1 MSEEALYCI
10 GCGGP
15 LQNTHP
21 EKAFY
26 TPKALDTKENLLC
39 QRCFRM
45 RHYGI
50 HAPSFFDEVA
60 MRKTLDDLANQPG
73 ALVWVMDAFDFE
85 GTIPA
90 SLIKLSQSKPTLIVM
105 NKRDLLPKVIND
117 QKLLFHLKK
126 RFKDYGIMYQ
136 DIVFVSAKKKHNI
149 DALIDRLIAFEP
161 TLNLYLMGATNV
173 GKSSL
178 LNAMLKATGVQ
189 QEVITTSKQ
198 EATTQSLIPIP
209 FQDRILYDTP
219 GLLLDHSVQ
228 RFLAANEAYALM
240 SEREIKGRVYQLNPA
255 QTLFFGGLIQLDY
268 EEGENASIVVYLPQS
283 LAIHRRKLEGS
294 DAFFKQHLGTLLTP
308 PSGAKLTYTV
318 SQLTMNPLKKHDL
331 VLPGLGF
338 VSLKGVRKIAVRHP
352 KSMRIFIKEAMI

>member
-1 MSEEALYCI
+1 MSEETLYCI

-15 LQNTHP
+15 LQNTDP
-21 EKAFY
+21 GQAFY
-26 TPKALDTKENLLC
+26 TPKSLDTEENLLC

-50 HAPSFFDEVA
+50 HAPSFYDETA
-60 MRKTLDDLANQPG
+60 MRKTLDELSAKPG

-90 SLIKLSQSKPTLIVM
+90 SLIKLSQTKPTLIVM

-126 RFKDYGIMYQ
+126 RFKNYGLFYQ
-136 DIVFVSAKKKHNI
+136 DIVFVSAKKKQNI
-149 DALIDRLIAFEP
+149 DALIEKLHAFEP
-161 TLNLYLMGATNV
+161 TLDLYLMGATNV

-178 LNAMLKATGVQ
+178 LNAMFRATGVPLD
-189 QEVITTSKQ
+189 VITTSKQ

-209 FQDRILYDTP
+209 FDNRTLFDTP
-219 GLLLDHSVQ
+219 GLLLEHSIQ
-228 RFLAANEAYALM
+228 RFLAANEAYVLM
-240 SEREIKGRVYQLNPA
+240 SEREIKGRVYQLNPE

-268 EEGENASIVVYLPQS
+268 EEGDRASIVVYLPQS
-283 LAIHRRKLEGS
+283 LTVHRRKLEGS
-294 DAFFKQHLGTLLTP
+294 EAFFKQHLGTLLTP
-308 PSGAKLTYTV
+308 PSGAKLQYSVTHFTLD
-318 SQLTMNPLKKHDL
+318 SKKKHDL

-338 VSLKGVRKIAVRHP
+338 VSLKGVKTMSVRHP
-352 KSMRIFIKEAMI
+352 KSMKIFVKEAMI